1 MLLLSSSASG
11 GVVLALLALVVVA
24 YVLGAYPLYRIA
36 RATTDRADDAT
47 LAWVPVL
54 NVILMCRIAGVSSWT
69 VLLLLVSWVPL
80 FGALTMLAYT
90 LILWVKIGQRFNR
103 PGLGVVAWI
112 LPIIGAWLLAYRIT
126 PEHA

>member
-1 MLLLSSSASG
+1 MLLLSSSVSG
-11 GVVLALLALVVVA
+11 GVVLVLLALIAVA

-36 RATTDRADDAT
+36 KATTDRVDEASW
-47 LAWVPVL
+47 AWVPVL
-54 NVILMCRIAGVSSWT
+54 NMILMCRIARVSSWT
-69 VLLLLVSWVPL
+69 ALLLLVSWIPL

-90 LILWVKIGQRFNR
+90 LILWVKIGQRFNC

-112 LPIIGAWLLAYRIT
+112 LPILGAWLLAYRIT

>member
-1 MLLLSSSASG
+1 MVLLSSSVSG
-11 GVVLALLALVVVA
+11 GVVLALLALIAVV

-36 RATTDRADDAT
+36 KATSDRVDEASW
-47 LAWVPVL
+47 AWVPVL
-54 NVILMCRIAGVSSWT
+54 NMILMCRIARVSSWT
-69 VLLLLVSWVPL
+69 VLLLLVSWIPL

-90 LILWVKIGQRFNR
+90 LVLWVKIGQRFNR

-112 LPIIGAWLLAYRIT
+112 LPIVGAWLLAYRIT

>member
-1 MLLLSSSASG
+1 MVLLSSSVSG
-11 GVVLALLALVVVA
+11 GVVLALLALIAVV

-36 RATTDRADDAT
+36 KATTDRVDEASW
-47 LAWVPVL
+47 AWVPVL
-54 NVILMCRIAGVSSWT
+54 NMILMCRIARVSSWT
-69 VLLLLVSWVPL
+69 VLLLLVSWIPL

-90 LILWVKIGQRFNR
+90 LVLWVKIGQRFNR

-112 LPIIGAWLLAYRIT
+112 LPIVGAWLLAYRIT